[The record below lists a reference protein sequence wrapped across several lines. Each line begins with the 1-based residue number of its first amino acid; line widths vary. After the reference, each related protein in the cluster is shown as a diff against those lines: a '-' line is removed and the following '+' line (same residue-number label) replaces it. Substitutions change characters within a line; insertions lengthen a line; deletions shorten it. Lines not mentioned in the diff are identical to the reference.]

1 MGGVSGAV
9 ADFWDS
15 WHNLSVDP
23 ESKEIARNVTI
34 GRAQDLVQE
43 LKNVNLGF
51 QSLYE
56 ENNTQIHS
64 FVTEVNELGDSIAK
78 LNRDIAAIEFSGE
91 AANSQR
97 TVRHGLLTKQTS
109 GFPNFQ

>member
-1 MGGVSGAV
+1 MQKIERLFTDLDVGGVSGAV

-64 FVTEVNELGDSIAK
+64 LSLIH
-78 LNRDIAAIEFSGE
+78 I
-91 AANSQR
+91 
-97 TVRHGLLTKQTS
+97 
-109 GFPNFQ
+109 